1 MSIPRNVRSDWP
13 LMLSSIVVGI
23 AYVYAAIS
31 NPVLMI
37 LLTGITA
44 VFFVF
49 FTRGEDDVD

>member
-1 MSIPRNVRSDWP
+1 MSTPTKLRSDWP